1 MLDLALEIRKKCSL
15 MSICKRIVNNEL
27 GELYYNDATLSE
39 KLGNL
44 STDSVSA
51 LMPLLV
57 EMIA

>member
-15 MSICKRIVNNEL
+15 MSICQSIVNNDL

-51 LMPLLV
+51 LMPLLA
-57 EMIA
+57 EMIV